1 MPRNSSDIAQAKP
14 AKRLYAKRLD
24 EAWALLE
31 DSDVWSALM
40 KFHQVFRASQ
50 SVEAFAGVLSCH
62 SKSRDPLRLLDW
74 GLANMD
80 RVVPASTPEDRRLG
94 AQIQDLI
101 HRARRWAEQNGY
113 RLKDPRKTAEILAR
127 WPQKLQGPAEG
138 AEARPSKRGAAAA
151 PAAPAPTAEAP
162 APPLLDLP
170 AVVPEVL
177 VRFEPPALLDR
188 LRHGE
193 PPQSHAEAERLGLE
207 RLEDWRLSLRAQHLS
222 LTASFDDLLSL
233 ESVQG
238 VETLRYQVETA
249 RRVLRVH
256 RGRALLADEVG
267 LGKTIEACLVLKEY
281 LLRGLVERFLILC
294 PPSLVG
300 QWQSELREKFL
311 IRTVTTSDEAYRA
324 DPAAFWREN
333 KAVVASLHTA
343 KIERHAEVLRDLEF
357 DLVVVDEAH
366 HLKNR
371 ATVAW
376 KFVNALRRKFLLL
389 VTATPV
395 QNDLGELYNL
405 ITLLRPG
412 TLGTPAQFR
421 ERFVASGKKNVP
433 RDPEELRRLM
443 TSVMVRNT
451 RSVADLKL
459 PPRRAVTYHVTQAPA
474 AEELYRRLTELL
486 RERYAA
492 AQPKEKLVLHS
503 LLMRAGSSLIALAN
517 SLERFA
523 EGESLTPRQA
533 QHARELHKQARS
545 LAGHEAKLQ
554 RLGYLLEEG
563 PGKKIVFTQYRDTLD
578 FLERSLHATP
588 HRAAVF
594 HGGLSV
600 EERSRAVAAFRQEA
614 DVLLCTEAGSEGQNL
629 QFARTVVNYD
639 LPWNPMRIEQRIGRV
654 HRIGQTEPVYVFNL
668 ALAGSIESA
677 ILRVLEQ
684 KINLF
689 ELVVGELGV
698 ILGNL
703 TEDQDFPDR
712 VVEIWLGS
720 KSEQEAEQRFDE
732 LGQEITA
739 AREQYEESAKLDAA
753 LFGRDF
759 ET

>member
-1 MPRNSSDIAQAKP
+1 MPRKSVDIAEGRP
-14 AKRLYAKRLD
+14 AQRLYAKRLD
-24 EAWALLE
+24 QAWSLLE
-31 DSDVWSALM
+31 QGSGFEALRLFM
-40 KFHQVFRASQ
+40 QVLRATGSM
-50 SVEAFAGVLSCH
+50 EPFAGVLTSH
-62 SKSRDPLRLLDW
+62 SAREDWLRVLDW
-74 GLANMD
+74 GLSNMD
-80 RVVPASTPEDRRLG
+80 RVLPARNAEEARHGEAALRL
-94 AQIQDLI
+94 LNE
-101 HRARRWAEQNGY
+101 ARRWTGKHGY
-113 RLKDPRKTAEILAR
+113 RLKDPREVARILAR
-127 WPQKLQGPAEG
+127 WSQKLRLPRIEPVAPKRAAPAM
-138 AEARPSKRGAAAA
+138 SA
-151 PAAPAPTAEAP
+151 PAAPK
-162 APPLLDLP
+162 PLPRLLEP
-170 AVVPEVL
+170 PEVRPE
-177 VRFEPPALLDR
+177 VHVQFESEALLEQ
-188 LRHGE
+188 LRKGE
-193 PPQSHAEAERLGLE
+193 PPHSHAEAEHLAHERLG
-207 RLEDWRLSLRAQHLS
+207 DWRLSLRAQHLS
-222 LTASFDDLLSL
+222 LTASFDELLCL
-233 ESVQG
+233 ESLQG
-238 VETLRYQVETA
+238 VEMLRFQIETA

-300 QWQSELREKFL
+300 QWQSELAEKFL
-311 IRTVTTSDEAYRA
+311 IQAVTTSDEAYRA
-324 DPAAFWREN
+324 DPAAFWRESR
-333 KAVVASLHTA
+333 AIVASLHTA

-395 QNDLGELYNL
+395 QNDLNELYNL
-405 ITLLRPG
+405 VTLLRPG

-421 ERFVASGKKNVP
+421 GRFVASGKKNVP

-443 TSVMVRNT
+443 ASVMVRNT

-492 AQPKEKLVLHS
+492 AQPAEKLVLHS
-503 LLMRAGSSLIALAN
+503 LLMRAGSSLVALAN

-523 EGESLTPRQA
+523 GAETLTPRQA
-533 QHARELHKQARS
+533 QRARELFRQARA
-545 LAGHEAKLQ
+545 LAGQEAKVQ
-554 RLGYLLEEG
+554 RLVYLLDEG

-578 FLERSLHATP
+578 FLERALQATR
-588 HRAAVF
+588 HRVAVF

-600 EERSRAVAAFRQEA
+600 EERGRAVATFRNEA

-629 QFARTVVNYD
+629 QFARTVANYD

-720 KSEQEAEQRFDE
+720 KSDEEVERRFDE
-732 LGQEITA
+732 LGQEITE
-739 AREQYEESAKLDAA
+739 ARERYEESAKLDAA